1 MEQTAPGGKTGES
14 LLHPPLAL
22 PLHDEVPCSPMHGRC
37 RNMSAKSP
45 DVRGRTSANL
55 SVRHGRHKL
64 AALGSP
70 HGTIHNKHP
79 AKHIHT

>member
-1 MEQTAPGGKTGES
+1 
-14 LLHPPLAL
+14 
-22 PLHDEVPCSPMHGRC
+22 MHGRC

-45 DVRGRTSANL
+45 DVRGITSANL
-55 SVRHGRHKL
+55 SVRHCRHKL